1 MTDETVFI
9 QIDKLREQNREL
21 KKEIIKLKSL
31 NRRAAEEIRD
41 LDDTIIGIVDNFSYI
56 AETIGYD
63 TDPLAPEGMASI
75 NLLNRLDGK
84 TSGGYIENYE
94 DLHLEMKTLD
104 GYAQIE
110 HPDFYHTQYLE
121 KDKHSADC
129 KWHKD
134 WHACDCGM
142 FDNEVEENDYSHNR
156 SFCVAYQEGG
166 VGCPDCYDFICD
178 GCGKKCEG
186 DPAEATITT
195 ENLTGVVMCEECSG
209 GNTTERVE
217 EQATRLEKIAEQK
230 KVNEV
235 FGQITSCAIKAAKQ
249 VMEEHSKAFEKLAES
264 EE

>member
-31 NRRAAEEIRD
+31 TRRAAEEIRD

-134 WHACDCGM
+134 WHNCNCGAL
-142 FDNEVEENDYSHNR
+142 DD
-156 SFCVAYQEGG
+156 
-166 VGCPDCYDFICD
+166 
-178 GCGKKCEG
+178 
-186 DPAEATITT
+186 
-195 ENLTGVVMCEECSG
+195 G
-209 GNTTERVE
+209 GNTPERVE

>member
-31 NRRAAEEIRD
+31 TRRAAEEIRD
-41 LDDTIIGIVDNFSYI
+41 LDDMIIKSIEDNKVIEYPEEDKAYFAGFS
-56 AETIGYD
+56 
-63 TDPLAPEGMASI
+63 SI
-75 NLLNRLDGK
+75 NLLNRLEGR
-84 TSGGYIENYE
+84 TSGGYVENYD

-104 GYAQIE
+104 GWYQAE
-110 HPDFYHTQYLE
+110 HPSFYE
-121 KDKHSADC
+121 KAVKKDEHPPEC

-230 KVNEV
+230 EINKVVDQVE
-235 FGQITSCAIKAAKQ
+235 SAAIKAVHK
-249 VMEEHSKAFEKLAES
+249 VMEQHSKALKKLAES